1 MNQLTAFLAFLR
13 HPRQQATNLAFGNGF
28 MYGLS
33 LNSMMLLIPLY
44 AISEDFRLSDQGIV
58 IAAPAVF
65 MVILRLPGGAISD
78 RFGERVVIWFSF
90 GTLLTAA
97 VIAAFA
103 NSILPLIASQLFSGA
118 SRSVYWSAAQSY
130 ISRSAEGQAGKVMG
144 RQLAFESG
152 AGIIGAIAAGFI
164 AEIFGFGYAFG
175 IAAALCV
182 VGISVTTSLPSLPR
196 KDQVRSVKASFA
208 PVKTML
214 FSRSLAFAHLVSFM
228 AASYAGLMGGLF
240 IAYFRDI
247 GYSEG
252 FTGLVRAFNGAG
264 VVVVAFM
271 FGVLLTRVG
280 ALWTGVFGMVAT
292 GLVAI
297 GVAST
302 GDIPVL
308 PVVLMTVSGVTFGT
322 LRTLYPALAAQKSSP
337 NQRAMALSVVSLYW
351 AVAMLLSPLIFG
363 FVADATS
370 IRTAM
375 YIFGTFSVIVGLL
388 SPLVYALGRTAEVP
402 SQEAPPP
409 AASEPVKS

>member
-1 MNQLTAFLAFLR
+1 MTQISGFAAFLR
-13 HPRQQATNLAFGNGF
+13 HPRKQPTNLAFGNGF

-33 LNSMMLLIPLY
+33 LNSMMLLVPLY
-44 AISEDFRLSDQGIV
+44 AINQGFRLSDQGIV

-78 RFGERVVIWFSF
+78 RFGERVVLWFGF
-90 GTLLTAA
+90 GTLLAAA

-103 NSILPLIASQLFSGA
+103 DSIFPLIISQLFSGA

-130 ISRSAEGQAGKVMG
+130 ISRSAEGQAGHVMG

-164 AEIFGFGYAFG
+164 AQFAGFGIAFG
-175 IAAALCV
+175 IAASLCV
-182 VGISVTTSLPSLPR
+182 IGITVTTSLPSLPR
-196 KDQVRSVKASFA
+196 KDQVRSIKASFA

-228 AASYAGLMGGLF
+228 AAAYAGLMSGLF

-271 FGVLLTRVG
+271 FGVFLARAG

-292 GLVAI
+292 GIVAI
-297 GVAST
+297 GVAAT

-308 PVVLMTVSGVTFGT
+308 PVVLMTISGVTFGT
-322 LRTLYPALAAQKSSP
+322 LRTLYPALAAEKSSP
-337 NQRAMALSVVSLYW
+337 SQRAMALSVVSLYW

-363 FVADATS
+363 FIADATS
-370 IRTAM
+370 IETGM
-375 YIFGTFSVIVGLL
+375 YIFGAFSIIVGLL
-388 SPLVYALGRTAEVP
+388 SPMVYALGNTNKEPEQQPAETT
-402 SQEAPPP
+402 
-409 AASEPVKS
+409 KS